1 METVL
6 SGGLTVI
13 HLPMDYPPCHCL
25 GVLLPRGTFADPPGR
40 EGLHSLLGQLLFKSA
55 DGHPSERLQEAWDR
69 LGAVAEA
76 SAEAEY
82 TILSLEVLEER
93 LPEALELFARCV
105 GGAVFPEREIGLA
118 KRGMKGGLRVSLT
131 DPDFVTEI
139 HAFALAYGE
148 GHPLARP
155 ATARSLAHLG
165 GLDLRIAFSR
175 LLQTGRRVC
184 FIASPWSADRLT
196 PLLSGAFSTW
206 RVAPQPEAPWP
217 AMPPS
222 DRPRVRIIPRR
233 KMTQV
238 CLHALLPAPPRPDGR
253 YLPLKLAVYGLA
265 EGGFSAR
272 LMARLR
278 VELSS
283 TYGISGS
290 YRGMRDFG
298 YLQLSTMVDGAL
310 APRALGIIRSEYARW
325 QHEGP
330 TPEELEEARDY
341 NLKALPLLTDSPTDL
356 GSLLLRNHLH
366 GLPSDYLE
374 RYMERLQSV
383 TLDEV
388 KAAVA
393 SLPPFIPFWAASG
406 ERKAL
411 RASFAGLDSI
421 EERGWEEF

>member
-1 METVL
+1 METIL

-25 GVLLPRGTFADPPGR
+25 GVLLPRGTFADPAGR
-40 EGLHSLLGQLLFKSA
+40 EGLHSLLAQLLLRSA
-55 DGHPSERLQEAWDR
+55 DGLPSERLQEAWDR
-69 LGAVAEA
+69 LGAMAEA

-82 TILSLEVLEER
+82 TLLSLEVLEDR
-93 LPEALELFARCV
+93 LPEALELFARCI
-105 GGAVFPEREIGLA
+105 GGALFPGREIGLA

-131 DPDFVTEI
+131 DPDFVTET
-139 HAFALAYGE
+139 HAFALAYGD

-155 ATARSLAHLG
+155 ATARSLARLDG
-165 GLDLRIAFSR
+165 RDLRRAYSR
-175 LLQTGRRVC
+175 LLQTGRRAC
-184 FIASPWSADRLT
+184 FIASPWPADRIL
-196 PLLSGAFSTW
+196 PLLAGAFSTW
-206 RVAPQPEAPWP
+206 RIAPEPEAPWP
-217 AMPPS
+217 AMPPT
-222 DRPRVRIIPRR
+222 DRPRVRIVPRK

-238 CLHALLPAPPRPDGR
+238 CLHALLPAPPRPDPS
-253 YLPLKLAVYGLA
+253 YLPLKLAAYGLA

-272 LMARLR
+272 LMSRLR

-298 YLQLSTMVDGAL
+298 YLQLATMVDGAQ
-310 APRALGIIRSEYARW
+310 ASRALGLIRSEYARW
-325 QHEGP
+325 QREGP

-341 NLKALPLLTDSPTDL
+341 NLKALPLLTDSPADL

-374 RYMERLQSV
+374 RYLARIKTV

-388 KAAVA
+388 KAVVA
-393 SLPPFIPFWAASG
+393 ALPPFIPFWAASG

-411 RASFAGLDSI
+411 RACFGGLDSV